1 MDSGIPLSAG
11 ISLIQYMVS
20 YVVVRM
26 DSLQL
31 KRRRIQQ
38 AYEDAEVNEEFEQE
52 AVAPD
57 EIAVPEETDIID
69 RNEGATTSLE
79 SNFKESVAKRILSEA
94 AAKLAKAKEGLATH
108 LFHLFFTYGRIS
120 VESGSNSK
128 FFLPF
133 LYFSKTSSEHLVLH
147 SRCRVS
153 FIFFFSH
160 RDGRTFH

>member
-1 MDSGIPLSAG
+1 
-11 ISLIQYMVS
+11 
-20 YVVVRM
+20 M

-38 AYEDAEVNEEFEQE
+38 AYEDAEVNEKFEQE
-52 AVAPD
+52 AVAQD
-57 EIAVPEETDIID
+57 EIAVPEENAVPEEADVID
-69 RNEGATTSLE
+69 QNEGATTSSE
-79 SNFKESVAKRILSEA
+79 SDFKESVAKRILSEA